1 MKVKNKREIDFN
13 KIEKILIR
21 STNWIGD
28 VVLTLPAIASIRK
41 NFPQSYIAILCK
53 SWVAPLLDC
62 NTTNINEVILY
73 DQEGI
78 HSGIKGRL
86 RLAGDL
92 RRKEFDLAILLQNA
106 FDAALITFLAGIP
119 LRAGYNT
126 DARGFLLTN
135 KVILD
140 RSSLKKHQVF
150 YYLDLLKALG
160 MDVIQANPNVEISK
174 EAANGAVEILDSF
187 NIEDGELL
195 IGINPGAYFGSAK
208 RWLPERYAQLS
219 DMICEGFD
227 ARVLLFGSEGDKD
240 SLNIIFQNDESKI
253 INLIGK
259 TSLLEAMTLIK
270 KCSLFITNDS
280 GLMHLAASMS
290 IPLIA
295 IFGSTDPAATSPLG
309 NTSVILRKKVDCSP
323 CLKKVCPTDHRCM
336 KLIDVDEVY
345 QHVRRILKKGV
356 LYHAE

>member
-1 MKVKNKREIDFN
+1 MKVKNKKEIDFS

-28 VVLTLPAIASIRK
+28 AVLTLPAIASIKK
-41 NFPQSYIAILCK
+41 NFPHSYISILCK
-53 SWVAPLLDC
+53 SWVSPLLEC
-62 NTTNINEVILY
+62 NTNINEVILY
-73 DQEGI
+73 DQDGI

-86 RLAGDL
+86 KLAREL
-92 RRKEFDLAILLQNA
+92 RRNEFDLAILLQNA

-126 DARGFLLTN
+126 DLRGFLLTN

-140 RSSLKKHQVF
+140 RATLKKHQVF
-150 YYLDLLKALG
+150 YYLDLLKTLG
-160 MDVIQANPNVEISK
+160 MDIIEANPSVEISK
-174 EAANGAVEILDSF
+174 EVADRAIEILDSF

-208 RWLPERYAQLS
+208 RWLPERFAQLS
-219 DMICEGFD
+219 DMICEGFH
-227 ARVLLFGSEGDKD
+227 ARILLFGSEGDRD
-240 SLNIIFQNDESKI
+240 SFNIIFQNDGSKI

-259 TSLLEAMTLIK
+259 TSLLDAMTLIK

-309 NTSVILRKKVDCSP
+309 NNSVILRKEVDCSP
-323 CLKKVCPTDHRCM
+323 CLEKVCPTDHRCM
-336 KLIDVDEVY
+336 KLIGVDEVY
-345 QHVRRILKKGV
+345 RHVSRILKKGT
-356 LYHAE
+356 LYHVQ